1 MSFFC
6 STFASAFSSEEAR
19 RVISCSEMKLLAL
32 PTLKAI
38 ATVAQLVEQRIRNAW
53 VGGSSPPSGSK
64 ITSQEVFFCAR
75 SSSPARLKE
84 KVWAFSFRLPF
95 LPICP
100 I

>member
-64 ITSQEVFFCAR
+64 RRFRPSLFVCRFFQFAR
-75 SSSPARLKE
+75 FDKISKKIGQIFANVKN
-84 KVWAFSFRLPF
+84 F
-95 LPICP
+95 
-100 I
+100 